1 MRLTGW
7 FSSLILKN
15 LGIFG
20 IFNNPPGHREISNMA
35 GKIVN
40 DPEFG
45 EIMLRKGF
53 RYKKISISVRPEGSI
68 RISLPA
74 YLAYSAGMTFFE
86 ANRGKIREIRKKLAV
101 RAASRPKMSEQDIV
115 ALRKLAKAW
124 LPARLQLLASHYG
137 FTYGRVAIKNNRTNW
152 GSCSARNNIN
162 LNLHLMRLPEH
173 LRDYVILHEL
183 CHLKYQDHGENFH
196 KLLEQLL
203 QAHFGGNCG
212 DDGTRGRMAGRDA
225 ADKDAAGRGTAAGGT
240 DYPLTRRFEKE
251 IRQYRTY

>member
-1 MRLTGW
+1 
-7 FSSLILKN
+7 
-15 LGIFG
+15 
-20 IFNNPPGHREISNMA
+20 MA

-74 YLAYSAGMTFFE
+74 YLPYSAGLSFFE
-86 ANRGKIREIRKKLAV
+86 TKREKVREIRNRLAA
-101 RAASRPKMSEQDIV
+101 RAESRPQLSEQEIL

-124 LPARLQLLASHYG
+124 LPARLEMLASRYG
-137 FTYGRVAIKNNRTNW
+137 FAFGRVAIKNNRTNW

-183 CHLKYQDHGENFH
+183 CHLRHHDHGENFH
-196 KLLEQLL
+196 RLLEQLL

-212 DDGTRGRMAGRDA
+212 DDGTGGSTAEGRTANRGAEN
-225 ADKDAAGRGTAAGGT
+225 RGTTSRGT
-240 DYPLTRRFEKE
+240 DYPLTRRFETE

>member
-1 MRLTGW
+1 
-7 FSSLILKN
+7 
-15 LGIFG
+15 
-20 IFNNPPGHREISNMA
+20 MA

-74 YLAYSAGMTFFE
+74 YLPYSAGLSFFE
-86 ANRGKIREIRKKLAV
+86 TKRERVREIRNRLAA
-101 RAASRPKMSEQDIV
+101 RAESRPQLSEQEIL

-124 LPARLQLLASHYG
+124 LPARLEMLASKYG
-137 FTYGRVAIKNNRTNW
+137 FSFGRVAIKNNRTNW

-183 CHLKYQDHGENFH
+183 CHLRHHDHGENFH
-196 KLLEQLL
+196 RLLEQLL

-212 DDGTRGRMAGRDA
+212 DDGTGGSTTEGRTEN
-225 ADKDAAGRGTAAGGT
+225 RGTANRGAENRGT
-240 DYPLTRRFEKE
+240 DYPLTRRFETE

>member
-1 MRLTGW
+1 
-7 FSSLILKN
+7 
-15 LGIFG
+15 
-20 IFNNPPGHREISNMA
+20 MA

-53 RYKKISISVRPEGSI
+53 RYKKISISVRPEGNI

-86 ANRGKIREIRKKLAV
+86 ANREKIREIRKKLAV
-101 RAASRPKMSEQDIV
+101 RAAARPKMSEQDIV

-183 CHLKYQDHGENFH
+183 CHLRHHDHGENFH
-196 KLLEQLL
+196 RLLEQLL
-203 QAHFGGNCG
+203 QAHFGGNCE
-212 DDGTRGRMAGRDA
+212 DDGTGGSTTEGRTANRGAEN
-225 ADKDAAGRGTAAGGT
+225 RGTANRGT
-240 DYPLTRRFEKE
+240 DYPLTRRFETE

>member
-1 MRLTGW
+1 
-7 FSSLILKN
+7 
-15 LGIFG
+15 
-20 IFNNPPGHREISNMA
+20 MA

-53 RYKKISISVRPEGSI
+53 RYKKISISVRPEGNI

-86 ANRGKIREIRKKLAV
+86 ANREKIREIRKKLAV
-101 RAASRPKMSEQDIV
+101 RAAARPKMSEQDIV

-183 CHLKYQDHGENFH
+183 CHLRHHDHGENFH
-196 KLLEQLL
+196 RLLEQLL

-212 DDGTRGRMAGRDA
+212 DDGAGGNTAEGRTTNRGAEN
-225 ADKDAAGRGTAAGGT
+225 RGTTSRGT
-240 DYPLTRRFEKE
+240 DYPLTRRFETE

>member
-1 MRLTGW
+1 
-7 FSSLILKN
+7 
-15 LGIFG
+15 
-20 IFNNPPGHREISNMA
+20 MA

-45 EIMLRKGF
+45 EIMLRKSF

-101 RAASRPKMSEQDIV
+101 RAASRPKMSDQDIV

-124 LPARLQLLASHYG
+124 LPVRLQLLASHYG
-137 FTYGRVAIKNNRTNW
+137 FTYERVVIKNNRTNW

-212 DDGTRGRMAGRDA
+212 NDGTGGRMAGRDE
-225 ADKDAAGRGTAAGGT
+225 ADKDAAGRGTAAEGT

>member
-1 MRLTGW
+1 
-7 FSSLILKN
+7 
-15 LGIFG
+15 
-20 IFNNPPGHREISNMA
+20 MA

-53 RYKKISISVRPEGSI
+53 RYKKISISVRPEGNI

-86 ANRGKIREIRKKLAV
+86 ANREKIREIRKKLAV
-101 RAASRPKMSEQDIV
+101 RAAARPKMSEQDIV

-183 CHLKYQDHGENFH
+183 CHLRHHDHGENFH
-196 KLLEQLL
+196 RLLEQLL
-203 QAHFGGNCG
+203 LAHFGGNCG
-212 DDGTRGRMAGRDA
+212 DDGTGGSTVKGRTANIRA
-225 ADKDAAGRGTAAGGT
+225 ENRGTANRGAENRGT
-240 DYPLTRRFEKE
+240 DYPLTRRFETE

>member
-1 MRLTGW
+1 
-7 FSSLILKN
+7 
-15 LGIFG
+15 
-20 IFNNPPGHREISNMA
+20 MA

-45 EIMLRKGF
+45 EIMLRKSF

-74 YLAYSAGMTFFE
+74 YLAYSAGMKFFE
-86 ANRGKIREIRKKLAV
+86 ANRGKIREIRKELAV
-101 RAASRPKMSEQDIV
+101 RASSRPKMSEQDIV

-137 FTYGRVAIKNNRTNW
+137 FTYGRVTIKNNRTNW
-152 GSCSARNNIN
+152 GSCSARKNIN
-162 LNLHLMRLPEH
+162 LNLHLMRLPEY

-212 DDGTRGRMAGRDA
+212 NDGTGGRMAGRDA
-225 ADKDAAGRGTAAGGT
+225 ADKDAADRGTAAGGTAAGGT

>member
-1 MRLTGW
+1 
-7 FSSLILKN
+7 
-15 LGIFG
+15 
-20 IFNNPPGHREISNMA
+20 MA

-74 YLAYSAGMTFFE
+74 YLPYSAGLSFFE
-86 ANRGKIREIRKKLAV
+86 TKRERVREIRNRLAA
-101 RAASRPKMSEQDIV
+101 RAESRPQLSEQEIL

-124 LPARLQLLASHYG
+124 LPARLEMLASRYG
-137 FTYGRVAIKNNRTNW
+137 FSFGRVAIKNNRTNW

-183 CHLKYQDHGENFH
+183 CHLRYHDHGENFH
-196 KLLEQLL
+196 RLLEQLL
-203 QAHFGGNCG
+203 LAHFGGNCA
-212 DDGTRGRMAGRDA
+212 DDGIGIGMEGGRTTEGKTTGGRTANRGAEN
-225 ADKDAAGRGTAAGGT
+225 RGTANRGT
-240 DYPLTRRFEKE
+240 DYPLTRRFETE

>member
-1 MRLTGW
+1 
-7 FSSLILKN
+7 
-15 LGIFG
+15 
-20 IFNNPPGHREISNMA
+20 MA

-74 YLAYSAGMTFFE
+74 YLPYSAGMTFFE
-86 ANRGKIREIRKKLAV
+86 ANREKIREIRKKLAV
-101 RAASRPKMSEQDIV
+101 RAAARPKMSEQDIV

-183 CHLKYQDHGENFH
+183 CHLRHHDHGENFH
-196 KLLEQLL
+196 RLLEQLL
-203 QAHFGGNCG
+203 QAHFGGNCA
-212 DDGTRGRMAGRDA
+212 DDGTGGSTTEGRTANRGAEN
-225 ADKDAAGRGTAAGGT
+225 RGTTSRGM
-240 DYPLTRRFEKE
+240 DNPLTRRFETE